1 MGLAFCVHELCHR
14 RSASRRRGCC
24 CGSHVPATGAFCGQ
38 AHIVWPQENP
48 QENPQDKNQ
57 SRRSEVIRAVSALDA
72 ANSFFPAARN
82 RSHVTNR
89 IMGLLRVCPE
99 SRLIVGLA
107 ADSSAAG
114 IYDGMKPEFGDKPS
128 SKSF

>member
-1 MGLAFCVHELCHR
+1 MGLAFCVHELCHS
-14 RSASRRRGCC
+14 RSASRRRCRR
-24 CGSHVPATGAFCGQ
+24 CGSHVPATGAFSGQ

-48 QENPQDKNQ
+48 QGKNQ
-57 SRRSEVIRAVSALDA
+57 SRRSEAIRAVSALDA

-114 IYDGMKPEFGDKPS
+114 IYDGMKREFGDKPS